1 MQDNRDFTTGRILTP
16 LIRFMAPIFF
26 AMLLQAMYGAVDL
39 VIVGQFASSS
49 DVSAVSTGSQM
60 MMTITNLV
68 TSFAMGTTIL
78 LGQRIGEGR
87 GREGGAVIGG
97 SISLFAL
104 IAAVFTLV
112 IPLMRN
118 QLSAEEKMMRA
129 DYVVLNYEG
138 NPRSRQVQHI
148 HHQIIATKH

>member
-1 MQDNRDFTTGRILTP
+1 MPGVQSASYPVFFKGILMRDNRDFTTGRILSP
-16 LIRFMAPIFF
+16 LIRFMIPVFF

-39 VIVGQFASSS
+39 IIVEQFGHSS

-87 GREGGAVIGG
+87 GTRTDNG
-97 SISLFAL
+97 SQFYSPKEN
-104 IAAVFTLV
+104 IAFGIWQYPPGFL
-112 IPLMRN
+112 
-118 QLSAEEKMMRA
+118 
-129 DYVVLNYEG
+129 
-138 NPRSRQVQHI
+138 PRYF
-148 HHQIIATKH
+148 